1 MKKKNL
7 IIILSGVVA
16 LFVVGLIASHH
27 IDWSVDEEKSS
38 GDIGKSSRFSRKTA
52 TESIT
57 NMEELLQNDAA
68 YKDGIVTAYVVMQT
82 RAAQFGSLVDMSN
95 EVAGSLQEFADV
107 LKDMNETSEMVKNV
121 CAALMTAGDDL
132 NAALSG
138 EQRPDL
144 AQNTINASLAYTALQ
159 KQNNLA
165 DRFIEVTDN
174 YLKKAKGDDRL
185 KFVRDQWVDYQQMT
199 AALNSDTERAKELE
213 KKGNLLSAEKSV
225 VALGSF
231 EPASQLSLITSASL
245 SHSLSVDSKLSN
257 ALSSEFLHQVI
268 HILGSYVSSNL
279 QSAKTG
285 EVMNSQEAAQLFA
298 HAADRVIASVIQSSS
313 LSSQA
318 KETALSSH
326 AQGAALSSQ
335 VQGAALSSHAQGA
348 LLSSQVQG
356 ALLSMSQ
363 APSVLS
369 AFDGVMNAL
378 QSMPGSSALSQHLE
392 VCNQLGGIIK
402 ATSLG
407 SKAEMSSLR

>member
-1 MKKKNL
+1 M
-7 IIILSGVVA
+7 
-16 LFVVGLIASHH
+16 FVVGLIASHH

-144 AQNTINASLAYTALQ
+144 AQNTINASLAYTTLQ

-165 DRFIEVTDN
+165 DRFIEVTDD

-257 ALSSEFLHQVI
+257 ALSSESLHQVI

-285 EVMNSQEAAQLFA
+285 EVMNSQEAAQFFA
-298 HAADRVIASVIQSSS
+298 HAADRVIASVIQSTS